1 MYGIVEVG
9 GHQYQVGPG
18 KLIDVDKL
26 EAQVGEEVVFN
37 KVLFIGADAST
48 HQIGAPYLEGASV
61 KAKVVRHLRG
71 PKLTV
76 FRRKPGAFY
85 RKNGHRQEYTCL
97 FITEVKD
104 AQGKAI
110 QVDAQSERAQK
121 YLNAPAA

>member
-9 GHQYQVGPG
+9 GHQYQIGVG

-26 EAQVGEEVVFN
+26 DVKEGEEVVLN
-37 KVLFIGADAST
+37 KVLFIGADASN

-61 KAKVVRHLRG
+61 KAKVIRHLKG
-71 PKLTV
+71 PKVTV

-97 FITEVKD
+97 FITELND
-104 AQGKAI
+104 SAGKSV
-110 QVDAQSERAQK
+110 QVDSQNERAKK
-121 YLNAPAA
+121 YLSA